1 MPAYHAMPGR
11 SVEMYGR
18 LHLPARLVLRH
29 RDVAS
34 ASELSVAEALP
45 CRSVTMSRVVF
56 FQCFL
61 VHATVASVE
70 HGVR

>member
-18 LHLPARLVLRH
+18 LHLPARLVPRH

-34 ASELSVAEALP
+34 ASEPPGANELP
-45 CRSVTMSRVVF
+45 RRSVTMSATVCFKHVVF
-56 FQCFL
+56 S
-61 VHATVASVE
+61 ATVPSVCC
-70 HGVR
+70 GVP